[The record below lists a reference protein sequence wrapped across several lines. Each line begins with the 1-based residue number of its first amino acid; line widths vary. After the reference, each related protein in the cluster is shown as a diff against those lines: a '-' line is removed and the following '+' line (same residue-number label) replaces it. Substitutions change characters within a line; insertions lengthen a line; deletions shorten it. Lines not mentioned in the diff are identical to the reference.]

1 MQHFKVYSKPDLLSL
16 TKVRRFET
24 KTGERLQVAHHP
36 EDIAGTIQQSSAP
49 FVLFGIPEDLGAKG
63 NMGIG
68 GTDTLWIPFLQSFLN
83 VQSNDFWI
91 LRCKRRRK
99 NYRHADA
106 LRAICPLI
114 RQRYYRRF

>member
-49 FVLFGIPEDLGAKG
+49 FVLFGID
-63 NMGIG
+63 
-68 GTDTLWIPFLQSFLN
+68 
-83 VQSNDFWI
+83 
-91 LRCKRRRK
+91 
-99 NYRHADA
+99 
-106 LRAICPLI
+106 
-114 RQRYYRRF
+114 